1 MTATVVTR
9 VERVQPHLIDGSA
22 TAAVAT
28 VHEAQGRAVPPV
40 ARLRPTFPGAWSDGP
55 VVAMSALRR
64 HDPPDCVATEQWQA
78 VATSDALEF
87 DETRVPSLRMTHQLF
102 DGRILR

>member
-28 VHEAQGRAVPPV
+28 VHEAQGRSFPPL
-40 ARLRPTFPGAWSDGP
+40 ARLRPTFPGAWSAEP
-55 VVAMSALRR
+55 AVAMSALRR

-78 VATSDALEF
+78 IATPDALECN
-87 DETRVPSLRMTHQLF
+87 ETRVSESRMTHQLL